1 MDSVFWPWTSQQTR
15 TSPGKLVDIETLEVA
30 VVLVLESLGGSAP
43 SRLVVQIVG
52 WLLEH
57 DWTGADLEKVD
68 GGRIRWERRVGSLR
82 TSLCKKG
89 ILEWNAPHGIWRL
102 R

>member
-1 MDSVFWPWTSQQTR
+1 MDYVIRPWISQRTR
-15 TSPGKLVDIETLEVA
+15 TSPGKLVDVETLEVA
-30 VVLVLESLGGSAP
+30 VVLVLEFLGGSAR
-43 SRLVVQIVG
+43 SRLVVQKVG

-68 GGRIRWERRVGSLR
+68 GGQIRWERRVCSLR

-89 ILEWNAPHGIWRL
+89 ILEWDAPHGVWRL